1 MSSSVE
7 VPMPSP
13 IEVPK
18 AIDAEIRAI
27 PGFDWQLV
35 QPVAKRPPGNFRRAV
50 AIIEVVADMLTITF
64 AIRFGY
70 LIYGTTVIGKHM
82 HLPLRLVWSGAGVL
96 AAVMVLMLDRV
107 GAYRRGNSLLRVR
120 ETEQILRVSAE
131 ALVAVLAF
139 SVFARVLVPRWLLAL
154 CLSLVPLFLFVEKTV
169 LYSLTHFLHSR
180 GYGNERVLIYGAG
193 CTGRRVF
200 SVLRNSPKLGL
211 VPIAV
216 VDDDS
221 AKVGGTVFE
230 LAYERRASARII
242 EGPVTRELIS
252 SYDVDLVII
261 AIPTVGRER
270 FAHTVEEAL
279 AANARVSFVPNHL
292 LSLDSWLDYRDL
304 DGILLASFGK
314 PDSRFGYELAKRT
327 LDFIGALLLSIVC
340 APVFLVLAVLI
351 KIDSEGPVFFRQ
363 ERIGQNGKPFQMYKF
378 RSMQVTASAYAYS
391 PRESSDPRIT
401 GIGKFVR
408 KTSLD
413 ELPQLFNV
421 LQGNMSLVGPRP
433 EMPFIV
439 EQYNKRHR
447 QRLQVK
453 PGLTGLWQ
461 LSGDRAFRIHENIEY
476 DLYYIQHRNFFMDLA
491 VLLHT
496 SIFAMRGI

>member
-1 MSSSVE
+1 MSFPVE
-7 VPMPSP
+7 VAKTSN
-13 IEVPK
+13 
-18 AIDAEIRAI
+18 AEIHAL
-27 PGFDWQLV
+27 PDFEFQVV
-35 QPVAKRPPGNFRRAV
+35 QPVAKRAATNFRRTV
-50 AIIEVVADMLTITF
+50 AIIEVVADMFTITLS
-64 AIRFGY
+64 IRLGY
-70 LIYGTTVIGKHM
+70 LIYGTTMIGKHM
-82 HLPLRLVWSGAGVL
+82 HLPLRIVWSGAGIL

-120 ETEQILRVSAE
+120 ETEQILRVSAQ
-131 ALVAVLAF
+131 ALVAVLVF

-154 CLSLVPLFLFVEKTV
+154 CLSLVPLFLFVEKTL
-169 LYSLTHFLHSR
+169 LYALTHFLHSR

-200 SVLRNSPKLGL
+200 SVLKNSPKLGL
-211 VPIAV
+211 TPVAV

-221 AKVGGTVFE
+221 SKAGGTVFE

-242 EGPVTRELIS
+242 QGPVTRELITAC
-252 SYDVDLVII
+252 DIDLVII
-261 AIPTVGRER
+261 AIPSVGRNR

-279 AANARVSFVPNHL
+279 AANARVSFVPSHL
-292 LSLDSWLDYRDL
+292 LSFDSWLDYRDL

-314 PDSRFGYELAKRT
+314 PPSRFGYEFAKRT
-327 LDFIGALLLSIVC
+327 LDFIGAVGLTIACVP
-340 APVFLVLAVLI
+340 AFVILASLI
-351 KIDSEGPVFFRQ
+351 KLDSQGPVFFLQKRV
-363 ERIGQNGKPFQMYKF
+363 GQNGKPFRMYKF
-378 RSMQVTASAYAYS
+378 RTMRLTAAAYAYS
-391 PRESSDPRIT
+391 PQESSDPRIT
-401 GIGKFVR
+401 SVGKFLR

-413 ELPQLFNV
+413 ELPQLLNI
-421 LQGNMSLVGPRP
+421 LQGSMSLVGPRP

-439 EQYNKRHR
+439 ENYNQRHR

-461 LSGDRAFRIHENIEY
+461 LSGDRAFLIHENIEY

-491 VLLHT
+491 ILLHT